1 MKFSRRDFLHLG
13 GSAVVLTSVPD
24 VGNTQSYPS
33 RPIRLVV
40 PFAPGGAFDTIGRPL
55 AEKMK
60 PLLGTVIVENIGG
73 GGSSLG
79 AAAVARSRADG
90 YSILLG
96 GTLPHVNEA
105 LLKSHPLYDP
115 IKDLE
120 PIANVADT
128 ALFLAVSP
136 SLPVHSLREL
146 IAYAKSNPGK
156 LSFGHVGIGST
167 NHLTGELLKS
177 LTGTPD
183 IVQVP
188 YRGAGPA
195 IQDLI
200 GGQLPMVIAGANGQ
214 LLELHRSGKLR
225 ILAVTSQTRPTA
237 ASEIPTVAEEGLPGL
252 TNKGSIGLLAPAGTP
267 KVIIELIARAT
278 HGALAEAAFQQ
289 FLREA
294 GYEPDLDSTPEK
306 FRRTLELD
314 IAFWAPIVSSLGLK
328 ID

>member
-1 MKFSRRDFLHLG
+1 MKLARRRFLHLAAG
-13 GSAVVLTSVPD
+13 AATLLAASRIAKA
-24 VGNTQSYPS
+24 QAYPT

-79 AAAVARSRADG
+79 AAAVARSRPDG
-90 YSILLG
+90 YSLLLG
-96 GTLPHVNEA
+96 GTVPHVNEA
-105 LLKSHPLYDP
+105 LLKGHPLYDP

-128 ALFLAVSP
+128 ALFLAVNP
-136 SLPVHSLREL
+136 SLPVHSLNEL

-156 LSFGHVGIGST
+156 VSFGHVGIGST

-195 IQDLI
+195 IQDVI
-200 GGQLPMVIAGANGQ
+200 GGQLPMVIAGSNGQ

-225 ILAVTSQTRPTA
+225 ILAVTSQTRPIA
-237 ASEIPTVAEEGLPGL
+237 APEIPTVAEEGLPGL
-252 TNKGSIGLLAPAGTP
+252 TNKGSIGLLAPTGTS
-267 KVIIELIARAT
+267 KAIIEQIAQAA
-278 HGALAEAAFQQ
+278 HGALAEPAFQQ
-289 FLREA
+289 FLLEA
-294 GYEPDLDSTPEK
+294 GYEPDRDSTPEK
-306 FRRTLELD
+306 FRMSLERD
-314 IAFWAPIVSSLGLK
+314 VAFWAPIVKSLGLK
-328 ID
+328 VD